1 MINLILTDK
10 SLYCSQWDYQNEKPV
25 LFSFIKVDFH
35 SSLSSIRNDYDKVQN
50 NLRTALL
57 QIDDLKNIRGT
68 AANIAIDFSLT
79 EKDSIAIGDMSER
92 EEIEQF
98 LLWTIR
104 TRWGKQIDHLSYSFL
119 LDKSQVFYFSFSK
132 LILSTLTT
140 ILNEIGFLHISY
152 QPIETLF
159 LNRLNADGVL
169 FSDKKGAFLFCDT
182 KWGLLSCKISIAKDE
197 LKVSNII
204 GDRDKLIQLI
214 NGDQFTVLLAD
225 GIKTKNLAFKNWEII
240 EPVQFQ
246 NVITESVSLTMD
258 ISQRIYNA
266 IDSAILKY
274 DSKNRVNYFLNPFI
288 NIVDLDSSDTKK
300 RTSDTTKKIN
310 NIENRAV
317 SDSSRKDPVQKL
329 GVLLLLILITGLIV
343 IKNSE
348 SEKWIENLKNRYIN
362 NESISETMNTDVHYS
377 DSTKIDDTIAEE
389 RNQSYTI
396 LNSVLQTFNS
406 LDIKNIIY
414 INSTDN
420 IYRAVIL
427 GDTLIKELS
436 MLGQVDSLRKSGDS
450 LFKADIKLYMQS
462 SESKLYF
469 HSINDVLSILYEK
482 YSTVNHR
489 ILESIKSDKF
499 IYDPLI
505 LSFSYPDSQLDI
517 LNVIS
522 HLGKNILIRKI
533 EYKNPDKT
541 LEKYTMTFYLS
552 VLESELN

>member
-35 SSLSSIRNDYDKVQN
+35 SSMSSVRNDHDKVQN

-57 QIDDLKNIRGT
+57 QIDELKNIRGT
-68 AANIAIDFSLT
+68 AASIAIDFSLT
-79 EKDSIAIGDMSER
+79 EKDSIAIGDMNER

-119 LDKSQVFYFSFSK
+119 LDKSQVYYFCFSK

-140 ILNEIGFLHISY
+140 ILNEIGFLHISF

-197 LKVSNII
+197 LKVSNIV
-204 GDRDKLIQLI
+204 GNRDKLIQLI

-225 GIKTKNLAFKNWEII
+225 GINTKNLAFKNWKII

-274 DSKNRVNYFLNPFI
+274 DGKNRVNYFLNPFI
-288 NIVDLDSSDTKK
+288 NIVDLESSDTKK
-300 RTSDTTKKIN
+300 STSDTISKLN
-310 NIENRAV
+310 DIESSAV
-317 SDSSRKDPVQKL
+317 SESSRKDSVQKW
-329 GVLLLLILITGLIV
+329 GVLLLLIFITGLIV

-348 SEKWIENLKNRYIN
+348 SDKWIENLKNRYIN
-362 NESISETMNTDVHYS
+362 NETISDTINTDVHYI

-389 RNQSYTI
+389 RDQSFTI

-414 INSTDN
+414 INCTEKV
-420 IYRAVIL
+420 YKAVVL

-436 MLGQVDSLRKSGDS
+436 MLGEVDSLRESGDS
-450 LFKADIKLYMQS
+450 LFKADIKLYLQRA
-462 SESKLYF
+462 EPKLYF

-482 YSTVNHR
+482 YLTVNHR

-517 LNVIS
+517 LNEILQ
-522 HLGKNILIRKI
+522 LGKNILIRKI
-533 EYKNPDKT
+533 EYKNPDET
-541 LEKYTMTFYLS
+541 LEKYTITFYLS
-552 VLESELN
+552 VLESELD

>member
-1 MINLILTDK
+1 LINLILTDK